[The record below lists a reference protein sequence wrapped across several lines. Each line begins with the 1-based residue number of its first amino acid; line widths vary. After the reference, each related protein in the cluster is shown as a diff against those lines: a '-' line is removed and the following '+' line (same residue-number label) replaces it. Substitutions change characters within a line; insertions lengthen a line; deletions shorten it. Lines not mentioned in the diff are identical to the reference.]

1 MHKTT
6 ITIIVYILGLVLGAL
21 IIGIWDANTNLL
33 KAGMGLAWTA
43 IFLVALFY
51 ADKHVPK

>member
-6 ITIIVYILGLVLGAL
+6 ITIIVYILGLLLGAF
-21 IIGIWDANTNLL
+21 IIGIWDANTNIF
-33 KAGMGLAWTA
+33 KAGIGLAWTA

-51 ADKHVPK
+51 TDKHEPK

>member
-21 IIGIWDANTNLL
+21 IIGIWDADTNIW
-33 KAGMGLAWTA
+33 KACIALAWTI

-51 ADKHVPK
+51 ANKHVPK

>member
-33 KAGMGLAWTA
+33 KAGIGLAWTA